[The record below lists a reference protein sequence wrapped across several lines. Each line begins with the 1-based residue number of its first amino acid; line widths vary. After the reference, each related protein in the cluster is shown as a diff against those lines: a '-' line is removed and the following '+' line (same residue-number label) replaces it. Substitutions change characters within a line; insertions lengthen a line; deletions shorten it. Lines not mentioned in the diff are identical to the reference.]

1 MAASLAYV
9 VDRGTYWSNA
19 SKALLHVVDLI
30 KQADPEIA
38 IAPQVQVRKA
48 RVLKD
53 EGDLHGA
60 MKVLDEILIKPQD
73 RPGISIFSKT
83 GYKVNVCEI
92 FDDKNNYHKRLINEI
107 IQFWYRFSFSFL
119 ATLHAYPC

>member
-9 VDRGTYWSNA
+9 VDRATYWSNA

-53 EGDLHGA
+53 EGDLH
-60 MKVLDEILIKPQD
+60 E
-73 RPGISIFSKT
+73 
-83 GYKVNVCEI
+83 
-92 FDDKNNYHKRLINEI
+92 RLINEI